1 MKRLSN
7 YVLFIGLVM
16 TVVSSVAMQ
25 FSTVLSLDYN
35 SWVNLFVMF
44 IIGGVGFI
52 VSAAYKVFKEML

>member
-44 IIGGVGFI
+44 IIGAVGFI

>member
-44 IIGGVGFI
+44 IIGAVGFT
-52 VSAAYKVFKEML
+52 VSAAYKVFKEIL